1 MSTRAERAARRAKQN
16 DERHE
21 NERVYKAL
29 FNSLFQPDDEEI
41 IDVVT
46 VDDTLPDIP
55 SPTAAPSLPRH
66 CDTCERD
73 VPPPG
78 SSNIVLP
85 KPTIACGTREL
96 DVPPPKPKFSDFVWP
111 KRPKTVV
118 TPTLVVPQPA
128 NIGEALDYRDMP
140 ALEPNKT

>member
-16 DERHE
+16 DQRHE

-46 VDDTLPDIP
+46 VDNTLPDIP
-55 SPTAAPSLPRH
+55 SPTAEPSLPRL
-66 CDTCERD
+66 CGTCERD

-85 KPTIACGTREL
+85 KPTIACEL
-96 DVPPPKPKFSDFVWP
+96 DVPPPKPKFSDIP
-111 KRPKTVV
+111 PPSAVV
-118 TPTLVVPQPA
+118 TPTLVIPQPA
-128 NIGEALDYRDMP
+128 NIAEALDYRDMP